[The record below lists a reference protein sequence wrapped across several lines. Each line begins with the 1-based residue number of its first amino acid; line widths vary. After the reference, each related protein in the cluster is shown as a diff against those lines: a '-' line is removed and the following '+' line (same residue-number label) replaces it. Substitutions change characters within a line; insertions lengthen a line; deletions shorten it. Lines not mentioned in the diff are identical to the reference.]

1 LTSATKR
8 DALRVRVEAQLRGG
22 RRERMTGA
30 RLALGFMTRIPAGVP
45 TVPAEQLSRAAAWFP
60 AVGLLV
66 GAIAAGVHALAG
78 LVLEP
83 GPATVLALAAAVL
96 VTGAFHEDA
105 LADTADG
112 LGAHVG
118 RKRKLEI
125 MTDSRVGTYG
135 ALAVALPLLF
145 AYSVLAPLGDADF
158 AAAVVSGHVL
168 GRWAG
173 LPQAHFLPPA
183 QPGGLGA
190 KVRVSRAALVIGS
203 AFAGA
208 TLFVSAGPQTAGIA
222 IAVAVV
228 VNVGC
233 GLVLRRVL
241 GGGTGDT
248 YGAVNKLT
256 ELATYAVVAAAA
268 L

>member
-1 LTSATKR
+1 
-8 DALRVRVEAQLRGG
+8 
-22 RRERMTGA
+22 MTGA

-45 TVPAEQLSRAAAWFP
+45 AVPAEQLSRAAAWFP

-78 LVLEP
+78 LALDP

-118 RKRKLEI
+118 RERKLEI
-125 MTDSRVGTYG
+125 MTDSRVGTFG
-135 ALAVALPLLF
+135 ALAVVLPLLF
-145 AYSVLAPLGDADF
+145 AYSVLSPLDDGAF
-158 AAAVVSGHVL
+158 AAAVVAGHVL

-173 LPQAHFLPPA
+173 LPQAAFLPPA

-190 KVRVSRAALVIGS
+190 KVRVTRSALVVGTV
-203 AFAGA
+203 FAGA
-208 TLFVSAGPQTAGIA
+208 V
-222 IAVAVV
+222 AVAVLGPEV
-228 VNVGC
+228 AALALAVAVAINVAS
-233 GLVLRRVL
+233 GLALRRVL

-256 ELATYAVVAAAA
+256 ELATYAVVAAS

>member
-1 LTSATKR
+1 
-8 DALRVRVEAQLRGG
+8 
-22 RRERMTGA
+22 MTGA

-66 GAIAAGVHALAG
+66 GALAAGVHAAAG
-78 LVLEP
+78 LVLP
-83 GPATVLALAAAVL
+83 SGPATVLALAAAVL

-118 RKRKLEI
+118 RERKLEI

-145 AYSVLAPLGDADF
+145 AYSALAPLGDADF
-158 AAAVVSGHVL
+158 AAAVVAGHVL

-183 QPGGLGA
+183 QAAGLGA
-190 KVRVSRAALVIGS
+190 KVRVSRGALLIGS
-203 AFAGA
+203 AF
-208 TLFVSAGPQTAGIA
+208 T
-222 IAVAVV
+222 VAVV
-228 VNVGC
+228 FAVMDPRTAALALGVAVAINVAS
-233 GLVLRRVL
+233 GLALRRVL

-248 YGAVNKLT
+248 FGAVNKLT
-256 ELATYAVVAAAA
+256 ELATYAVVAGAVM
-268 L
+268 